1 MTTTEKGKFYEK
13 GIEFYIRQNPKIY
26 FDNTNV
32 QWNVKLKGNS
42 GVQHQIDILLTTGEK
57 LVVVE
62 CKNHQK
68 KIGYDIVAK
77 KSVGIRSKE
86 LIRRL
91 FSYCSLQTMRKP
103 TLSYLYRGE

>member
-1 MTTTEKGKFYEK
+1 MIKLFTEKMNYFLGGDMTTTEKG
-13 GIEFYIRQNPKIY
+13 
-26 FDNTNV
+26 
-32 QWNVKLKGNS
+32 NS
-42 GVQHQIDILLTTGEK
+42 GVLHQIDILLTTGEK
-57 LVVVE
+57 LVLVE

-68 KIGYDIVAK
+68 KIGYDVVAK